1 VSDEKRL
8 YCDGATRNNGTPEQ
22 WSWVTVMDSANAL
35 VVHKE
40 IGATTNNVA
49 EYMAIEEALKYLE
62 GKGQRGAVL
71 VSDSQLC
78 VNQIAGRWKIKAPHL
93 QEHRDWCAAKLES
106 LAATLV
112 WGSREENRAG
122 WYNEQHLGL

>member
-1 VSDEKRL
+1 
-8 YCDGATRNNGTPEQ
+8 
-22 WSWVTVMDSANAL
+22 VTVVDAVKGL

-40 IGATTNNVA
+40 IGPSTNNVA
-49 EYMAIEEALKYLE
+49 EYAAVEEALKFLE
-62 GKGQRGAVL
+62 GEGVRGAVL

-93 QEHRDWCAAKLES
+93 QQHKDWCAAKLKS
-106 LAATLV
+106 LGATLV